1 MTWIDASIAIIFLFF
16 IITAFQ
22 AGFIRE
28 IIGMSS
34 ALLGAVLAGLF
45 YSDVADTL
53 LVSIDN
59 NTTASVIAF
68 LIIFV
73 GISLSGQL
81 LAMLVHPAVT
91 ILQLGIMD
99 QLLGAMFG
107 AIKAFFIVE
116 VLLVLF
122 VTYPRYDM
130 DKKID
135 DSEFAS
141 KMVNMSAPVL
151 KTSPSP
157 RSSTTLMSSSRGSWF
172 SSASTFSRSRKAA
185 TCSSRCRFRV
195 PNRNA
200 RSTC

>member
-1 MTWIDASIAIIFLFF
+1 MTWVDAAIAIIFLFF

-122 VTYPRYDM
+122 ITYPRYDM

-141 KMVNMSAPVL
+141 KMVNMSTPVL
-151 KTSPSP
+151 KILPDVFHKKVDAFNS
-157 RSSTTLMSSSRGSWF
+157 
-172 SSASTFSRSRKAA
+172 
-185 TCSSRCRFRV
+185 
-195 PNRNA
+195 
-200 RSTC
+200 

>member
-1 MTWIDASIAIIFLFF
+1 MTWVDAAIAIIFLFF

-73 GISLSGQL
+73 GICWRCSST
-81 LAMLVHPAVT
+81 P
-91 ILQLGIMD
+91 
-99 QLLGAMFG
+99 
-107 AIKAFFIVE
+107 
-116 VLLVLF
+116 
-122 VTYPRYDM
+122 PSR
-130 DKKID
+130 
-135 DSEFAS
+135 SCNSAS
-141 KMVNMSAPVL
+141 WTSCSAPC
-151 KTSPSP
+151 
-157 RSSTTLMSSSRGSWF
+157 
-172 SSASTFSRSRKAA
+172 SA
-185 TCSSRCRFRV
+185 
-195 PNRNA
+195 P
-200 RSTC
+200 